1 MTNTSKKTKTI
12 LVHGPSGSGKDTQ
25 VDLLLEKFDFEKIGT
40 GAMFRDLAKKDTG
53 IENMLKSGQFIPSN
67 LTYELLTD
75 WMKNFNSE
83 KSWIFV
89 SVVRVADQ
97 IELFDRLLEKYD
109 RKLDTFIHFS
119 LSAEKAIE
127 RMSLRKICV
136 VCGENYHD
144 KYKPEKVEDVCDK
157 DGGKLIR
164 RDDDKPEAIKKRLQ
178 EYDKTIEPILK
189 EYESRGILIDIDAS
203 FTIEEIHKV
212 VLEKLRF

>member
-40 GAMFRDLAKKDTG
+40 GEMFRDLAKKDTG
-53 IENMLKSGQFIPSN
+53 IENMLKSGQFIPSD
-67 LTYELLTD
+67 LTYKLLSD